1 MNTKE
6 DLIRY
11 ADSKLVRCSQFID
24 DGKALNQ
31 IQKIQ
36 NDLQYYSNRQLGEL
50 LDALEEFNADKPET
64 FQIVLEVTDN
74 IKKSL
79 FNLKT

>member
-6 DLIRY
+6 DIIRY
-11 ADSKLVRCSQFID
+11 ADSKLVWCSQFID

-50 LDALEEFNADKPET
+50 LDALEEFNIEKPEA
-64 FQIVLEVTDN
+64 FQIVIEVTDN
-74 IKKSL
+74 IKKSIL
-79 FNLKT
+79 

>member
-1 MNTKE
+1 MTKE
-6 DLIRY
+6 DIIREV
-11 ADSKLVRCSQFID
+11 DSKLVWCSQVID
-24 DGKALNQ
+24 DGNILNQ

-64 FQIVLEVTDN
+64 FNEVLEVTAN

-79 FNLKT
+79 L

>member
-1 MNTKE
+1 MTKE
-6 DLIRY
+6 DIIREV
-11 ADSKLVRCSQFID
+11 DGKLVWCSQVID
-24 DGKALNQ
+24 DGKSLNQ

-64 FQIVLEVTDN
+64 FQIVLEVTAN

-79 FNLKT
+79 L